1 MQILIGVLLIVFS
14 ILLFFIGIPSIGVIS
29 FFIGFGVLRGY
40 KKGKAFY
47 LIGGRSSDGG
57 CCS

>member
-14 ILLFFIGIPSIGVIS
+14 ILLFFIDIPSIGVIS

-47 LIGGRSSDGG
+47 LIGETVMIV
-57 CCS
+57 